1 MTESDSSAV
10 LSASERRSFI
20 LRKLFSLTGVVPIG
34 GFLVLHL
41 WTYSSAL
48 AGQHAFER
56 SYGARSESPHG
67 WLLDAFL
74 VWLPLAFH
82 AGYGI
87 VLSFEARPNV
97 KRYPYAR
104 HWAYLWQRVT
114 GVIVLAFIG
123 YHAYEYPIQL
133 ALGNLERDQ
142 LFSKLCGSLSSTT
155 STGIPLVA
163 VGYLVGIAATCYHFA
178 NGLANF
184 CFSWGITSSRRA
196 TQRALGLAGI
206 LAIVSFALG
215 ASSVIYFATG
225 SKLVLAPGLASDVP
239 PPVSCEH
246 LGEKERLGAVGLVG
260 EGLLGEKEHA
270 AR

>member
-1 MTESDSSAV
+1 M
-10 LSASERRSFI
+10 
-20 LRKLFSLTGVVPIG
+20 
-34 GFLVLHL
+34 LHL

-56 SYGARSESPHG
+56 SYETRGNSPYG

-97 KRYPYAR
+97 KRYPFAR

-123 YHAYEYPIQL
+123 WHAYEYPIQI
-133 ALGNLERDQ
+133 ALGNLQRDQ

-155 STGIPLVA
+155 STGIPLLA

-206 LAIVSFALG
+206 VAILLFVLG

-225 SKLVLAPGLASDVP
+225 SRLVLAPATSAGRP
-239 PPVSCEH
+239 PPISCED
-246 LGEKERLGAVGLVG
+246 L
-260 EGLLGEKEHA
+260 A
-270 AR
+270 AREQLSALGLPTAEERASR